1 MQSVQSRGCSHHM
14 VVKAGTPKQQ
24 ECSTHLQ
31 SRAVSAVC
39 TMSDW
44 ETMGECAALAGSG
57 SGIQAQEEHS
67 HLKRVEPSQQPCK
80 ESDNASHHRRSSKAR
95 RNRGKCQAKRMIHAQ
110 VGQSQQR
117 RKIPEAACH
126 HWHSSKD
133 CRGCSC

>member
-14 VVKAGTPKQQ
+14 VVKAGTPKRQ
-24 ECSTHLQ
+24 ESSTHLQ

-44 ETMGECAALAGSG
+44 ETMRECVALGGSG
-57 SGIQAQEEHS
+57 SGIQAQGEQS
-67 HLKRVEPSQQPCK
+67 RLKRVEPSQQPCK

-95 RNRGKCQAKRMIHAQ
+95 RKYGKCQAKRMIHAQ

-117 RKIPEAACH
+117 RKIPGAACH
-126 HWHSSKD
+126 HRRSSKD
-133 CRGCSC
+133 CRGCIC